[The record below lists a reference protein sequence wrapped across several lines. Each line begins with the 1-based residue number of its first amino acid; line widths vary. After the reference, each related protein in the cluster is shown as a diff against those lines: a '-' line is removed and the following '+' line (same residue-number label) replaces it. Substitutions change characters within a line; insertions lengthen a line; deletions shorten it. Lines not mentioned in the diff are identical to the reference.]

1 MAAITRRGWSAVKA
15 EAIRR
20 LKGISVTGFDT
31 RVEYWIQHAYLQM
44 ATTLHHHELDK
55 STQLTASTSSPE
67 ITLPTDCFIACSA
80 TLRNAAGSAIIATLT
95 FANPILLK
103 RDYKLTSGQPTRWS
117 RWGSKLILDRLPDL
131 AYKVDFDYYA
141 LPAAPDF
148 ATTSLPEFAWDCD
161 EALIQWALALAKPEI
176 SVPSVERELLS
187 AWLAEQA
194 RPSVLDGLID
204 LKERPNTGRPR
215 GGAQG

>member
-1 MAAITRRGWSAVKA
+1 MAAITRRGWSAIKTEVT
-15 EAIRR
+15 RR
-20 LKGISVTGFDT
+20 LKGLAQTGFDG

-55 STQLTASTSSPE
+55 TTQLTASTSTNE
-67 ITLPTDCFIACSA
+67 ITLPTDCYIGGSA
-80 TLRNAAGSAIIATLT
+80 TLRNAAGTSILATLT
-95 FANPILLK
+95 YANPIVVK
-103 RDYKLTSGQPTRWS
+103 RDYKLTAGQPARWS

-141 LPAAPDF
+141 TPAAPDF
-148 ATTSLPEFAWDCD
+148 STTSLPEFSWDCD

-187 AWLAEQA
+187 SWLAEQV
-194 RPSVLDGLID
+194 RPSTLDSLVD
-204 LKERPNTGRPR
+204 LKERPNTSRPR
-215 GGAQG
+215 GGPQG